1 MPFLRNNSPRMVG
14 IVQNLI
20 TSNSASNTS
29 AALNSE
35 TSIIRI
41 AVTTPTYAAISG
53 PGGTANATSNS
64 LMLPASSVSTFAV
77 EGLETVSF
85 RAVEVVGIASI
96 FELSNS

>member
-1 MPFLRNNSPRMVG
+1 MVG

-41 AVTTPTYAAISG
+41 AVTTPTYASISG
-53 PGGTANATSNS
+53 PGGLANATTAS
-64 LMLPASSVSTFAV
+64 LMLPASTVSSFAV
-77 EGLETVSF
+77 EGLETVSV
-85 RAVEVVGIASI
+85 RAVDVVGIASI

>member
-1 MPFLRNNSPRMVG
+1 MPFLRNDSPRMIG

-20 TSNSASNTS
+20 TSNSVSNTS

-35 TSIIRI
+35 TSIVRI

-53 PGGTANATSNS
+53 PGRTANATPAS
-64 LMLPASSVSTFAV
+64 LILPASSVSTFAV
-77 EGLETVSF
+77 EGLETISV
-85 RAVEVVGIASI
+85 RAVDVIGIASI